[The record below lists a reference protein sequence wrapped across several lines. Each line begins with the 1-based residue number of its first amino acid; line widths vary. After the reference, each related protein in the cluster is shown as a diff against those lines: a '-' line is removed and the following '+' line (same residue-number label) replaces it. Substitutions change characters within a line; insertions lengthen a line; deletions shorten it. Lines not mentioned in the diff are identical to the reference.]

1 MRTLALLEGGCALC
15 GHVFAHPALGDH
27 AYGEALLCSA
37 DGHHVVVASA
47 FDPVPQR
54 VAALLPAG
62 ADARFWPV
70 LAALADPIGGQP
82 LVHGLRCPQCGG
94 AQLRYHD
101 GHRRGTQAVAN
112 AGFVAATAL
121 TDLDLQAAIE
131 HHLAA

>member
-70 LAALADPIGGQP
+70 LAALAD
-82 LVHGLRCPQCGG
+82 RSG
-94 AQLRYHD
+94 ASRWCTACVARSVAERSCATTTAIAA
-101 GHRRGTQAVAN
+101 GRRRWPTR
-112 AGFVAATAL
+112 
-121 TDLDLQAAIE
+121 DSSPRRP
-131 HHLAA
+131 